1 MPIQHEDDG
10 PVPVSAA
17 RRLRRLAE
25 ECVRSVPA
33 CCGAAATLGDDARE
47 PEHGPPRGPRQER
60 RHGPEAHRPEAY
72 GPEAYGPEAYGPEA
86 DGCRTAATHPDLAAL
101 VTVQLDAGEGP
112 VRAALD
118 AGRPVEVPDLLHD
131 TRWPAHR
138 AAALRAGLR
147 TSVTLPFRRPG
158 TDVTLTLYGFRPGS
172 LAGAAHGPAAA
183 LGEAATAALVRDDL
197 HRAALAEVAQLET
210 ALRSR
215 PVIDQ
220 AVGIVVHALGCG
232 TEDAHTVLRRVSQ
245 LTNRKLADVAAA
257 VVRARGHGLEKE
269 LARLAARPPTARP
282 RTANPR
288 ESSYKGSA
296 HRNRSEA

>member
-1 MPIQHEDDG
+1 MPIHHEDDG

-17 RRLRRLAE
+17 RRLRSLAE

-33 CCGAAATLGDDARE
+33 CCGAAATLGGEAGE
-47 PEHGPPRGPRQER
+47 PEPGPEAGPGPTLGQGQGRRPGRER
-60 RHGPEAHRPEAY
+60 RHGPEADER
-72 GPEAYGPEAYGPEA
+72 
-86 DGCRTAATHPDLAAL
+86 RTAATHPDLAAL
-101 VTVQLDAGEGP
+101 VAVQFAAGEGP

-118 AGRPVEVPDLLHD
+118 GGLPVEVHDLLHD

-158 TDVTLTLYGFRPGS
+158 GEVTLTLYGFHPGS

-183 LGEAATAALVRDDL
+183 LGEAAAAALARDDL
-197 HRAALAEVAQLET
+197 HRAALAEIGHLEA

-220 AVGIVVHALGCG
+220 AVGVVVHALGCG
-232 TEDAHTVLRRVSQ
+232 PEEAHAVLRRVSQ

-257 VVRARGHGLEKE
+257 VVRARGRGVEKE
-269 LARLAARPPTARP
+269 LARLAARSPTTRS

-288 ESSYKGSA
+288 ESPYKGSA
-296 HRNRSEA
+296 QRNRSEA